1 MKTGPRGGIDRRQ
14 STTPRL
20 PRPGSRAD
28 ALERKVQSGALRGAS
43 VESGALRAASGDRSR
58 GGDDPEAADGPGVRH
73 GWPPSAVWRPSGFG
87 SPLLHRPRPGEAH
100 PPYAPNQEGSCS
112 TKGRRGRVCGGEFA
126 AWRLLSPRYVRSPA
140 LFHSSPT
147 QTSRT
152 GQAGQRIRRD
162 KEMLGSAQRRQ
173 QFLRPGNPTVISV
186 AYSGHLKT
194 FT

>member
-73 GWPPSAVWRPSGFG
+73 GWPPSAAWRPFLRATQGPEEEVGNLARACARF
-87 SPLLHRPRPGEAH
+87 
-100 PPYAPNQEGSCS
+100 APNFGPRAGQKWIIRAK
-112 TKGRRGRVCGGEFA
+112 TGRFNLAGPLGGISRGPAGQRLWWPPHRLA
-126 AWRLLSPRYVRSPA
+126 ASFSQRG
-140 LFHSSPT
+140 PT

-152 GQAGQRIRRD
+152 GQARQRIRRD
-162 KEMLGSAQRRQ
+162 K
-173 QFLRPGNPTVISV
+173 GNVRKRS
-186 AYSGHLKT
+186 KT
-194 FT
+194 TAVFTAR